1 MLPWKE
7 VHHSKMHVLNLTNI
21 YDVCNSYNCQTV
33 TLNKRKCNA
42 TISLPISIQHIIRGP
57 NGGLI
62 LIILGAQGGQK
73 LRNYLKKKSKL
84 SYKLKLFV
92 SKLFL
97 KVISTLYNCSKRIK
111 TVGNLIRGYIRG
123 SKRIKKGEI
132 SMKSEEINEI

>member
-1 MLPWKE
+1 
-7 VHHSKMHVLNLTNI
+7 MHVLNLTNI
-21 YDVCNSYNCQTV
+21 YDVCNSHNCQTV
-33 TLNKRKCNA
+33 TLNKRKCYA
-42 TISLPISIQHIIRGP
+42 TISLPISIKRIIRGP

-62 LIILGAQGGQK
+62 LIILGAQGVKIKK
-73 LRNYLKKKSKL
+73 LFEKKSKL
-84 SYKLKLFV
+84 SYKLKLIV

-111 TVGNLIRGYIRG
+111 TVDNLIRGSIRG

>member
-1 MLPWKE
+1 
-7 VHHSKMHVLNLTNI
+7 MHVLNLTNI
-21 YDVCNSYNCQTV
+21 YDVCNSHNCQTV
-33 TLNKRKCNA
+33 TLNKRKCNT

-62 LIILGAQGGQK
+62 LIILGAQGGEIKK
-73 LRNYLKKKSKL
+73 LFKKKSKL
-84 SYKLKLFV
+84 SYKLTFIL

-97 KVISTLYNCSKRIK
+97 KVISTLYNCSKKIK

-132 SMKSEEINEI
+132 SMKSEKKSVKFDQPCYLISAKL